1 MLPKSIDSYRR
12 IEHFLNMGEVEYIAT
27 KKNNKPSS
35 RLVRALWTAA
45 GTFFLALGIIGIAI
59 PLLPTTPFLL
69 LAAACYLRGSE
80 RMHKWLLNHRWFGE
94 YIRNYQEGKG
104 IPLKAKVM
112 AISLLWIT
120 IGVSAFLFIN
130 NIWIRIILI
139 AIAVGV
145 SIHIISLKTLRK
157 S

>member
-1 MLPKSIDSYRR
+1 
-12 IEHFLNMGEVEYIAT
+12 MG
-27 KKNNKPSS
+27 
-35 RLVRALWTAA
+35 RALWTAA
-45 GTFFLALGIIGIAI
+45 GTFFLALGIIGIVI

-94 YIRNYQEGKG
+94 YIRNYQEGRG
-104 IPLKAKVM
+104 IPLKAKIT
-112 AISLLWIT
+112 AISFLWIA
-120 IGVSAFLFIN
+120 ICFSAFFFVD

-157 S
+157 